1 MNNQSKKNLKWLLAI
16 IGSVAVYH
24 ANANALEIKDP
35 DHHAEIVQCL
45 VSQGL
50 ITPLEQENWYQINQ
64 EKLDGSFAEAIN
76 GQYEAKRIIEMLQAL
91 VGNEIN
97 ILEVNIFKVSIGTQ
111 DYAVT
116 MKSAIEDHRE

>member
-24 ANANALEIKDP
+24 ANANALEIKDH

-64 EKLDGSFAEAIN
+64 EKLDDSFAEAIN
-76 GQYEAKRIIEMLQAL
+76 GQNEAKRIIEMLQSL
-91 VGNEIN
+91 VGNEID